1 MKPPASSRAP
11 TAVILGWTLLACALL
26 AARFSP
32 DWVEFARTASEALGA
47 AATPA
52 ERAAVE
58 QTMLSGY
65 SERGWHVL
73 RQSRDLAA
81 TVDNPLHQIVRWRL
95 LVPALGHVLHLPGWL
110 TLGLAQLGC
119 AAWVL
124 ALAALLRRPALD
136 RGWGNAESIALILV
150 AAAGAPLFA
159 SLGWL
164 GYYDSLL
171 MLALLA
177 VAHGGHRG
185 LVALACVLGPWIDE
199 RFVLGLPL
207 ALGVR
212 WILAGT
218 PRGPGLAGWLRREA
232 AGPFALTAGYAVLRL
247 TLGGS
252 GGSQTT
258 AQYLREFV
266 FSRDIPAS
274 QRLWGAWSG
283 LRGGWILVAVA
294 VLAPWPGL
302 NARTRGPRL
311 LLAAGAVLTA
321 VIGLVTALDLGRSMA
336 LLTPV
341 VSLGLVLAPRLGG
354 GSAPRWAAA
363 ALAVLTLAVPAQQVV
378 ENSAVPVDHPWGM
391 SLAVVTAQNN
401 LGVAYA
407 EGRGVPVDRARALRW
422 YTRSAELGCA
432 ESFSNWA
439 NLIVAA
445 PERREEALALY
456 ERSLRLK
463 PERAESRLSYAAV
476 LAGMPGREADAIR
489 EFEHGLRLNPD
500 VAPAH
505 ADLGALLARV
515 PGREGDAEAHL
526 RKAVRLQ
533 PDLVGAHNN
542 LAMLL
547 AGRPGQEEE
556 VARLYQ
562 QALRL
567 QPGQAEVHN
576 NLGNLLARLPGRQA
590 EGLDHL
596 RTAARL
602 LPSHPQVW
610 LNLGWHLERT
620 GDRGPET
627 RAAYARAL
635 ELNPAMTA
643 AQDALRRLDSGR
655 GK

>member
-1 MKPPASSRAP
+1 MKPSAP
-11 TAVILGWTLLACALL
+11 TASPTSLWLGWGLVACALL

-32 DWVEFARTASEALGA
+32 NWVEFARTAREALAA

-73 RQSRDLAA
+73 RQSRDLS
-81 TVDNPLHQIVRWRL
+81 TVVENPLHQIVRWRL
-95 LVPALGHVLHLPGWL
+95 LVPAAGHALHLPGWL

-119 AAWVL
+119 AGWVL
-124 ALAALLRRPALD
+124 ALAALLRRPA
-136 RGWGNAESIALILV
+136 REGGWGNAESIALILV

-177 VAHGGHRG
+177 VAHGGHRA
-185 LVALACVLGPWIDE
+185 LVALACLLGPWVDE

-218 PRGPGLAGWLRREA
+218 PRGSRLADWLLREA
-232 AGPFALTAGYAVLRL
+232 AWPLALTGGYAALRL
-247 TLGGS
+247 ALGGG

-266 FSRDIPAS
+266 FGRDIPLG
-274 QRLWGAWSG
+274 QRLFGAWSG
-283 LRGGWILVAVA
+283 LRAGWILVAVA

-311 LLAAGAVLTA
+311 LLAAGVLLTA
-321 VIGLVTALDLGRSMA
+321 TIGLVTALDLGRSMA

-363 ALAVLTLAVPAQQVV
+363 GLAALTLALPAQQVV
-378 ENSAVPVDHPWGM
+378 ENSTVPVDPPWGM

-432 ESFSNWA
+432 ESMVNQA
-439 NLIVAA
+439 NLLAA
-445 PERREEALALY
+445 QPERRSEALSLY
-456 ERSLRLK
+456 GRGLALK
-463 PERAESRLSYAAV
+463 PDYAEGRLSHASV
-476 LAGMPGREADAIR
+476 LASTPGRQADAIR
-489 EFEHGLRLNPD
+489 EFELGLRLK
-500 VAPAH
+500 PAVPEAQ
-505 ADLGALLARV
+505 ADLGALLANV
-515 PGREGDAEAHL
+515 PGREPEAEQHL
-526 RKAVRLQ
+526 REALRLQ
-533 PDLVGAHNN
+533 PDLMAAHNN
-542 LAMLL
+542 LAILL
-547 AGRPGQEEE
+547 ARQPGREEE
-556 VARLYQ
+556 VVRHYRE
-562 QALRL
+562 ALRL

-590 EGLDHL
+590 EALSHL
-596 RTAARL
+596 HTATQL
-602 LPSHPQVW
+602 LPNHPQVW
-610 LNLGWHLERT
+610 LNLGWQLERM
-620 GDRGPET
+620 GDRGPEA

-635 ELNPAMTA
+635 ELNPGLTA
-643 AQDALRRLDSGR
+643 ARDALQRLESGR
-655 GK
+655 AN